1 MEKVSFLEKCL
12 AKLNLSEDGKV
23 GLAIDAIIKS
33 YQKEIKAYERK
44 IADLTTQEADKLLDM
59 QEVLAELIAEKN
71 ETVASIDV
79 TSIQSNEAR
88 KSYVNVYTRKV
99 RNAISKVKSQEEA
112 IADYKEAVADTI
124 KDHQEQIDMFKEL
137 LAEMD

>member
-33 YQKEIKAYERK
+33 YNKEIKAYERK
-44 IADLTTQEADKLLDM
+44 IADLTTQESDRLLDM
-59 QEVLAELIAEKN
+59 QEILSELVAEKN
-71 ETVASIDV
+71 EVVASIDV

-88 KSYVNVYTRKV
+88 KAYVGTYTRKV
-99 RNAISKVKSQEEA
+99 RIAIARVKAQEEA
-112 IADYKEAVADTI
+112 ITEYTEAVAATVA
-124 KDHQEQIDMFKEL
+124 DHQEQIDMFKEL
-137 LAEMD
+137 LVEMD